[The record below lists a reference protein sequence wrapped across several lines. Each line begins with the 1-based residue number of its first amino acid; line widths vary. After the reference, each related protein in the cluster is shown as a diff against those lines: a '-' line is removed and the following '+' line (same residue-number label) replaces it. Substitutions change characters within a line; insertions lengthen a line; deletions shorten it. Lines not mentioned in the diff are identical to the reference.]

1 MITRARANT
10 ILDDL
15 FRPDNGKTTIY
26 IGLATNEAVPDENGN
41 NFKEPS
47 SANGY
52 KRSKLDVM
60 TSASDGQTQ
69 NSDIIFFALSREAGW
84 GTITHFGVFTA
95 QSGGTPYYTGE
106 LTTAVQIPAGYIP
119 IFDIG
124 ALKIGLDKEVV

>member
-1 MITRARANT
+1 MIIRSKANT
-10 ILDDL
+10 ILDSL
-15 FRPDNGKTTIY
+15 FRGSGIY
-26 IGLATNEAVPDENGN
+26 IGLSTTEPNENGG
-41 NFKEPS
+41 NFTEPS
-47 SANGY
+47 TANGY

-84 GTITHFGVFTA
+84 GTITHFGVFTT
-95 QSGGTPYYTGE
+95 QTGGTPYYTGE